1 MSVLEVADYVG
12 GDLIGEEEAIDV
24 GFVGVLVNGE
34 RSKRAIAA
42 VVDGGG
48 KLPGRGAGIGHT
60 ADRRATMARR
70 KQQQRA
76 KQRTA

>member
-34 RSKRAIAA
+34 GSKRAITA
-42 VVDGGG
+42 VVDGGS

-60 ADRRATMARR
+60 ADGRATMARR
-70 KQQQRA
+70 TYKRERA
-76 KQRTA
+76 H

>member
-24 GFVGVLVNGE
+24 GFFGVLVNGE
-34 RSKRAIAA
+34 RCKTAIAA
-42 VVDGGG
+42 IVDGGSE
-48 KLPGRGAGIGHT
+48 LPGCGAGIGHT

-70 KQQQRA
+70 TYKRKRA
-76 KQRTA
+76 H